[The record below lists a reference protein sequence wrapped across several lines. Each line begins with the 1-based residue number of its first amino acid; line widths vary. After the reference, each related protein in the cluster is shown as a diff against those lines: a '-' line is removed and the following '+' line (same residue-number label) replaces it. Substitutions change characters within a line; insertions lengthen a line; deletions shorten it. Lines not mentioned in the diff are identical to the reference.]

1 MEDKIME
8 AVGAIRPN
16 VFSWISAAIG
26 FVISWWSG
34 LPVLAQAL
42 LVMQAA
48 DLFTGLMCAI
58 TGRSRKTESGKLSS
72 GTLAMGILK
81 KGLEWLVVLVCVY
94 AGKGLG
100 VTGISGA
107 AMMYMMAT
115 ELVSLMENL
124 EIFGLNIPLLKKL
137 LDVAQGR
144 TTNQDEKDD

>member
-1 MEDKIME
+1 MEDRIAE
-8 AVGAIRPN
+8 AAGAIRPN

-26 FVISWWSG
+26 FVVSWWSG

-42 LVMQAA
+42 LVMQGA
-48 DLFTGLMCAI
+48 DLFTGLMCAV
-58 TGRSRKTESGKLSS
+58 TGKSRKTESGRLSS

-81 KGLEWLVVLVCVY
+81 KGLEWLVVLVCIY

-137 LDVAQGR
+137 LDVAQNR
-144 TTNQDEKDD
+144 SDENKGDK

>member
-1 MEDKIME
+1 MKDMMIE
-8 AVGAIRPN
+8 AAEGIRPN

-26 FVISWWSG
+26 FVAAWWSG
-34 LPVLAQAL
+34 LPVLAQTL
-42 LVMQAA
+42 LVMQGA
-48 DLFTGLMCAI
+48 DLITGLMCAVA
-58 TGRSRKTESGKLSS
+58 GRSRKTESGKLSS

-144 TTNQDEKDD
+144 RNDQDKME